1 MGIEM
6 EIAILDHLVFFYKF
20 TKFILLIIIVSDSI
34 VLDVGTDMGLV
45 AGVSGVFMFLQFLQL
60 FLLLIYCYIQEY
72 NL

>member
-20 TKFILLIIIVSDSI
+20 TNFILLIIIVSDSI
-34 VLDVGTDMGLV
+34 VLDVGTDIGLV

-60 FLLLIYCYIQEY
+60 FLLLIYCYIEEY